1 MSDDTFGFSAPRK
14 STSDKLKSIVPDERP
29 SHVADLAKVDAVG
42 DSLGFRSR
50 EDARGRAVRRR
61 KREIGP
67 TVAINTRAP
76 ERVAEP
82 FIRFCE
88 DNRFSYWEGIEELMK
103 RANLKGYD

>member
-1 MSDDTFGFSAPRK
+1 MSDDTFGFSAARK
-14 STSDKLKSIVPDERP
+14 TTSEKLKAIVPDER
-29 SHVADLAKVDAVG
+29 SSDTANLAKVDAVG
-42 DSLGFRSR
+42 DALGFRSR

-103 RANLKGYD
+103 RANLNGID

>member
-1 MSDDTFGFSAPRK
+1 MTDDTFGFSAAK
-14 STSDKLKSIVPDERP
+14 KTTVEKLKGIVPDERP
-29 SHVADLAKVDAVG
+29 SAAASLAKVDAVG
-42 DSLGFRSR
+42 DALGFRSR
-50 EDARGRAVRRR
+50 EDARGHLVRRR

-103 RANLKGYD
+103 RANLNGID

>member
-1 MSDDTFGFSAPRK
+1 MSDDTFGFSAARK
-14 STSDKLKSIVPDERP
+14 TTSEKLKTIVPDERP
-29 SHVADLAKVDAVG
+29 SHTASLAKIDAVG
-42 DSLGFRSR
+42 DALGFRSR
-50 EDARGRAVRRR
+50 EDARGRTVRRR

-103 RANLKGYD
+103 RANLDQTD

>member
-1 MSDDTFGFSAPRK
+1 MNDDTFGFNAARK
-14 STSDKLKSIVPDERP
+14 TTEEKLKAIIPTEGTS
-29 SHVADLAKVDAVG
+29 SLSDLAKVDAAG
-42 DSLGFRSR
+42 DALGFKSR
-50 EDARGRAVRRR
+50 ESPPGRAVHRR

-103 RANLKGYD
+103 RARVNGVG

>member
-1 MSDDTFGFSAPRK
+1 MNDDTFGFSAAK
-14 STSDKLKSIVPDERP
+14 KTTAEKLKAIMPAEKAANP
-29 SHVADLAKVDAVG
+29 SDLAKVDAVG

-50 EDARGRAVRRR
+50 EDPGGRTMHRR
-61 KREIGP
+61 KRAIGP

-103 RANLKGYD
+103 RAKVDGVA

>member
-1 MSDDTFGFSAPRK
+1 MNDDTFGFPPAK
-14 STSDKLKSIVPDERP
+14 KTIAEKLRSIVPADGTP
-29 SHVADLAKVDAVG
+29 TLSDLAIVDAVG
-42 DSLGFRSR
+42 DALGFRSR
-50 EDARGRAVRRR
+50 EESRGPVVRRR

-76 ERVAEP
+76 ERVAGP

-103 RANLKGYD
+103 RAKVDGAR

>member
-1 MSDDTFGFSAPRK
+1 MNDDSFGFSAAK
-14 STSDKLKSIVPDERP
+14 KTTSEKLKNIVPDERP
-29 SHVADLAKVDAVG
+29 SNVASLAKVDAVG
-42 DSLGFRSR
+42 DALGFRSR
-50 EDARGRAVRRR
+50 EDARGHTVRRR

-103 RANLKGYD
+103 RANLNGVE